1 MDLSCIIQSGDL
13 ELYVL
18 GMLPPEEASKVE
30 ALAQLFP
37 EIQQELDA
45 IASTFEAGAMQM
57 AVTPSSSV
65 KDKLMASLP
74 AKSGVV
80 ATPEANGS
88 PAKVVEMK
96 PVAEQK
102 SSFSKLAI
110 AASWGLFL
118 LAGAFAV
125 YLYNGNQQLK
135 NDVATLQQNATT
147 SEQQVAELNKK
158 VSSYE
163 LYRQL
168 KSDPSLTSVA
178 LASVKPEVKQQA
190 EVFWNKA
197 TGELFIDP
205 SSLPPAPKGKQYQ
218 LWFLID
224 GQPTDAGII
233 SLTDVASIQKMKQAK
248 PGAQMFAITLEDEGG
263 KPTPDLSALVVA
275 GKVG

>member
-1 MDLSCIIQSGDL
+1 VDLSCIIQSGDL

-18 GMLPPEEASKVE
+18 GMLPPEEAGKIE
-30 ALAQLFP
+30 ALCKLFP
-37 EIQQELDA
+37 EIQQEVDA
-45 IASTFEAGAMQM
+45 IAATFEAGAMQM
-57 AVTPSSSV
+57 AVTPSASV
-65 KDKLMASLP
+65 KEKLMASLP
-74 AKSGVV
+74 AKTGTT

-118 LAGAFAV
+118 LATAFSY
-125 YLYNGNQQLK
+125 YLYNGKKELGFEVAKLK
-135 NDVATLQQNATT
+135 QASIT

-168 KSDPSLTSVA
+168 KSNPSLTSVM

-224 GQPTDAGII
+224 GQPTDAGMI
-233 SLTDVASIQKMKQAK
+233 SLTDVAAIQKMKQTK

-275 GKVG
+275 GKVS

>member
-30 ALAQLFP
+30 TLAQLFP

-74 AKSGVV
+74 AKTGIV
-80 ATPEANGS
+80 AIPEANGF

-96 PVAEQK
+96 PVAEQR

-125 YLYNGNQQLK
+125 YLYNGNKELK
-135 NDVATLQQNATT
+135 TEVAALQQKADS
-147 SEQQVAELNKK
+147 SEQQFAEIVKK
-158 VSSYE
+158 VSTYDF
-163 LYRQL
+163 YRQL
-168 KSDPSLTSVA
+168 KSDPSFTTVA
-178 LASVKPEVKQQA
+178 LASVKPDEDYQA
-190 EVFWNKA
+190 EIFWNKA

-205 SSLPPAPKGKQYQ
+205 SYLPQLPEGRQYQ

-224 GQPTDAGII
+224 GKPIDAGMI
-233 SLTDVASIQKMKQAK
+233 SLNDVASIQKMKESK
-248 PGAQMFAITLEDEGG
+248 GAQMFAITVEKEGG
-263 KPTPDLSALVVA
+263 SLTPTLEQMVVA
-275 GKVG
+275 GKVS

>member
-30 ALAQLFP
+30 TLAQLFP

-74 AKSGVV
+74 AKTGTV
-80 ATPEANGS
+80 AQLETNNGA

-96 PVAEQK
+96 PVTEQK

-135 NDVATLQQNATT
+135 TDVAALQQNAQA

-168 KSDPSLTSVA
+168 KSNASMTAVM

-190 EVFWNKA
+190 EIFWNKA
-197 TGELFIDP
+197 TGELYIDP

-224 GQPTDAGII
+224 GQPTDAGMI
-233 SLTDVASIQKMKQAK
+233 SLNDVAIQKMKQTK

-275 GKVG
+275 GKVS

>member
-30 ALAQLFP
+30 TLARLFP

-57 AVTPSSSV
+57 AVTPSASV

-74 AKSGVV
+74 AKTGTV
-80 ATPEANGS
+80 AQPETNNGA

-135 NDVATLQQNATT
+135 TDVTALQQNAQA

-168 KSDPSLTSVA
+168 KSNASMTAVM

-190 EVFWNKA
+190 EIFWNKA
-197 TGELFIDP
+197 TGELYIDP

-224 GQPTDAGII
+224 GQPTDAGMI
-233 SLTDVASIQKMKQAK
+233 SLN
-248 PGAQMFAITLEDEGG
+248 
-263 KPTPDLSALVVA
+263 
-275 GKVG
+275 

>member
-18 GMLPPEEASKVE
+18 GMLPPEEAGKVE
-30 ALAQLFP
+30 TLAKLFP

-65 KDKLMASLP
+65 KEKLMASLP
-74 AKSGVV
+74 AKSGVTIEEHHV
-80 ATPEANGS
+80 
-88 PAKVVEMK
+88 AKVVEMK
-96 PVAEQK
+96 PVPGHR

-135 NDVATLQQNATT
+135 SDVATLQQNAAV

-163 LYRQL
+163 LYRRL
-168 KSDPSLTSVA
+168 KSDASMTSVM
-178 LASVKPEVKQQA
+178 LASVKPDVKQQA
-190 EVFWNKA
+190 EIFWNKT

-205 SSLPPAPKGKQYQ
+205 SALPPAPTGKQYQ

-224 GQPTDAGII
+224 GQPTDAGMI
-233 SLTDVASIQKMKQAK
+233 SLTDVASIQKMKQTK

-263 KPTPDLSALVVA
+263 KPTPDLTALVVA
-275 GKVG
+275 GKVS

>member
-18 GMLPPEEASKVE
+18 GMLPPEEAGKIE
-30 ALAQLFP
+30 ALCKLFP
-37 EIQQELDA
+37 EIQQEVDA
-45 IASTFEAGAMQM
+45 IAATFEAGAMEM
-57 AVTPSSSV
+57 AVTPSASV

-74 AKSGVV
+74 AKTGTV
-80 ATPEANGS
+80 AQPETNNGA

-96 PVAEQK
+96 PVAQQK

-118 LAGAFAV
+118 LATAFSY
-125 YLYNGNQQLK
+125 YLYNGKKELGFEVAKLK
-135 NDVATLQQNATT
+135 QASVT

-163 LYRQL
+163 LYRRL
-168 KSDPSLTSVA
+168 KSDASMTAVL

-190 EVFWNKA
+190 EIFWNKT
-197 TGELFIDP
+197 TGELYIDP

-224 GQPTDAGII
+224 GQPTDAGMI
-233 SLTDVASIQKMKQAK
+233 SLNDVAIQKMKQTK

-275 GKVG
+275 GKVS

>member
-1 MDLSCIIQSGDL
+1 VDLSCIIQSGDL

-30 ALAQLFP
+30 TLAQLFP

-74 AKSGVV
+74 AKTGTV

-96 PVAEQK
+96 PVAEQR

-135 NDVATLQQNATT
+135 SDVATLQQNAAK
-147 SEQQVAELNKK
+147 SDQQIGELAKE
-158 VSSYE
+158 VSSYQ

-168 KSDPSLTSVA
+168 KSDPSLTTVA
-178 LASVKPEVKQQA
+178 LASVKPDEDFQA
-190 EVFWNKA
+190 EVFWNK
-197 TGELFIDP
+197 TSGELFIDP
-205 SSLPPAPKGKQYQ
+205 SYLPQIPIGKQYQ

-224 GQPTDAGII
+224 GKPIDAGMIN
-233 SLTDVASIQKMKQAK
+233 LTNAASIQKMKECK
-248 PGAQMFAITLEDEGG
+248 GAQMFAITVENEGG
-263 KPTPDLSALVVA
+263 SPTPTLEQMIVA

>member
-30 ALAQLFP
+30 TLAQLFP

-57 AVTPSSSV
+57 AVTPSASV

-74 AKSGVV
+74 AKTGTVSQ
-80 ATPEANGS
+80 PETNNGA

-102 SSFSKLAI
+102 SSFNKLAI

-135 NDVATLQQNATT
+135 TDVATLQQNATN
-147 SEQQVAELNKK
+147 SEQQVSELSKK

-168 KSDPSLTSVA
+168 KSNASMTAVL

-190 EVFWNKA
+190 ELFWNKA
-197 TGELFIDP
+197 TGELYIDP

-224 GQPTDAGII
+224 GQPTDAGMI
-233 SLTDVASIQKMKQAK
+233 SLNDVAIQKMKQTK

-275 GKVG
+275 GKVS

>member
-18 GMLPPEEASKVE
+18 GMLPPEEAGKVE
-30 ALAQLFP
+30 TLAQLFP

-74 AKSGVV
+74 EKTGTV
-80 ATPEANGS
+80 ASSETNGS

-102 SSFSKLAI
+102 SSFSRLAI

-118 LAGAFAV
+118 LAGAFAI
-125 YLYNGNQQLK
+125 YLYNGNKELK
-135 NDVATLQQNATT
+135 TEMAALQEKSTS
-147 SEQQVAELNKK
+147 SEQQLATLNKK

-178 LASVKPEVKQQA
+178 LASVKPELQQKA

-197 TGELFIDP
+197 TGELYIDP
-205 SSLPPAPKGKQYQ
+205 SFLPPAPKGKQYQ

-224 GQPTDAGII
+224 GKPTDAGMI
-233 SLTDVASIQKMKQAK
+233 SLTDVASIQKMKQANG
-248 PGAQMFAITLEDEGG
+248 GAQMFAITLEDEGG
-263 KPTPDLSALVVA
+263 KPTPDLDALVVA
-275 GKVG
+275 GKVS

>member
-18 GMLPPEEASKVE
+18 GMLPPEEAGKIE
-30 ALAQLFP
+30 ALCKLFP
-37 EIQQELDA
+37 EIQQEVDA
-45 IASTFEAGAMQM
+45 IAATFEAGAMQM
-57 AVTPSSSV
+57 AVTPSASV
-65 KDKLMASLP
+65 KEKLMASLP
-74 AKSGVV
+74 AKTGTT

-118 LAGAFAV
+118 
-125 YLYNGNQQLK
+125 
-135 NDVATLQQNATT
+135 QQNATT
-147 SEQQVAELNKK
+147 SEQQVAELTKK

-168 KSDPSLTSVA
+168 KSNPSLTSVM

-190 EVFWNKA
+190 EVLWNKA

-224 GQPTDAGII
+224 GQPTDAGMI
-233 SLTDVASIQKMKQAK
+233 SLTDVAAIQKMKQAK

>member
-18 GMLPPEEASKVE
+18 GMLPPEEAGKIE
-30 ALAQLFP
+30 ALCKLFP
-37 EIQQELDA
+37 EIQQEVDT
-45 IASTFEAGAMQM
+45 IAATFEAGAMQM
-57 AVTPSSSV
+57 AVTPSASV

-74 AKSGVV
+74 AKTGAV
-80 ATPEANGS
+80 AQPETTNGA

-135 NDVATLQQNATT
+135 TDVAALQQNAQA

-168 KSDPSLTSVA
+168 KSDASMTAVL

-197 TGELFIDP
+197 TGELYIDP

-224 GQPTDAGII
+224 GQPTDAGMI
-233 SLTDVASIQKMKQAK
+233 SLNDVAIQKMKQTK

-275 GKVG
+275 GKVS